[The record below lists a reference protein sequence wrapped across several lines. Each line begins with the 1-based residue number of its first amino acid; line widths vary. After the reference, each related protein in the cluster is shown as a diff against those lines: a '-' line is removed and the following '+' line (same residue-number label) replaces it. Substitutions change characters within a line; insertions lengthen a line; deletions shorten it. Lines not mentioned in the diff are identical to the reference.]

1 MEYSAQRVRS
11 KTRAAVKRREDAIE
25 QDELE
30 SGELN
35 LIPYLDIVTNLMLF
49 LLASVSA
56 GLILVQIDT
65 TLPDPAPPSVKP
77 TTPAQDPKDQPL
89 KLVLSVSTNQ
99 MILWSGTG
107 VEGTL
112 REPRPGYVFKR
123 VGFDGEPCDGAY
135 MCQSNACDASKPQ
148 RVGNADL
155 GTCVPSRDDPAPV
168 FEYRR
173 FNDTL
178 FKIASEHYAG
188 KPRKRDTYPIL
199 VQADFSIPY
208 ATITSIMAAMRCK
221 LPEPGQEPVACA
233 LPTDDPE
240 LARAPDP
247 VAPKG
252 CGPAPAQPPP
262 AGYPGPCKLYDT
274 NRAVYDPKVMAL
286 FHDIQFS
293 TGFE

>member
-35 LIPYLDIVTNLMLF
+35 LIPYLDMVTNLMLF

-65 TLPDPAPPSVKP
+65 ALPDRAPPSTKP
-77 TTPAQDPKDQPL
+77 ATPAQDPQEQPL
-89 KLVLSVSTNQ
+89 KLFLSVSPSE
-99 MILWSGTG
+99 MILWSATG
-107 VEGTL
+107 LEGTL
-112 REPRPGYVFKR
+112 KEPKPGYTFKR
-123 VGFDGEPCDGAY
+123 GGFDGQPCDGAY
-135 MCQSNACDASKPQ
+135 MCQSNVCDSTKVQ
-148 RVGNADL
+148 RVGNVDF
-155 GTCVPSRDDPAPV
+155 GTCVPSREDPAPV

-173 FNDTL
+173 LNETL
-178 FKIASEHYAG
+178 FKIAATRYAG
-188 KPRKRDTYPIL
+188 KPRKPDTYSI
-199 VQADFSIPY
+199 VIQADFSIPY
-208 ATITSIMAAMRCK
+208 ATITSIMASMRCK
-221 LPEPGQEPVACA
+221 LPEPNAEPLACA

-240 LARAPDP
+240 LAKAPDP

-252 CGPAPAQPPP
+252 CGPPSAQPPP
-262 AGYPGPCKLYDT
+262 GYPGPCKLYDT
-274 NRAVYDPKVMAL
+274 RRALYDPNTMAL

>member
-1 MEYSAQRVRS
+1 MEYSAHRVRS
-11 KTRAAVKRREDAIE
+11 KTRAAIKRREDAIE

-35 LIPYLDIVTNLMLF
+35 LIPYLDMVTNLMLF

-65 TLPDPAPPSVKP
+65 TLPDRAPPSAKP
-77 TTPAQDPKDQPL
+77 ATPAQDPKDQPL
-89 KLVLSVSTNQ
+89 KLFLSVSPNEMT
-99 MILWSGTG
+99 LWSATG
-107 VEGTL
+107 LEGTL
-112 REPRPGYVFKR
+112 KEPRPGYVFKR
-123 VGFDGEPCDGAY
+123 TGFDGQPCDGAY
-135 MCQSNACDASKPQ
+135 MCQSNACDATKVQ
-148 RVGNADL
+148 RVGNVDW
-155 GTCVPSRDDPAPV
+155 GTCVPSRDDPTPV

-178 FKIASEHYAG
+178 AKIAADHYAG
-188 KPRKRDTYPIL
+188 KPRKPDTYSIVL
-199 VQADFSIPY
+199 QADGSIPY
-208 ATITSIMAAMRCK
+208 GTITSIMAAMRCK
-221 LPEPGQEPVACA
+221 LPEPNAEPVACA

-247 VAPKG
+247 IAPRG
-252 CGPAPAQPPP
+252 CGPPPPQPPQ
-262 AGYPGPCKLYDT
+262 GYPGPCKLYDT
-274 NRAVYDPKVMAL
+274 RRAAYDPKTMAL